1 MKYKR
6 ILYCDLIAYGGI
18 HSEFNSA
25 CLKVLMLAYSNIS
38 SVEFFSA
45 KEHGKICSTHF
56 VQGEVNWHFYKLLPD
71 NFVGGIKTPLRDL
84 ISCLYVLK
92 LFFLSKKD
100 DIMFFSLAY
109 PFAQYC
115 IYIMQGFFHRNVFLC
130 QHGELESLINDSGF
144 ARNKY
149 YYSMIRPLLK
159 LSSVKTVILGE
170 PVFRNVKKLFYPN
183 KRIIVMDHPYDF
195 LNTNLI
201 LNKSFSPLVLGQIGS
216 GGIPKGTQYLFEIA
230 FLLKKEILAG
240 LLKIRLVGC
249 LPNSLKYLDNGLVEY
264 SANRLNAVDFKRGIE
279 ELNYTLQLRDNSHGK
294 AVASGSFWDTIK
306 YKKPFFSLK
315 NNYIEF
321 YARKYPNIGKFY
333 DTVEDMAI
341 SIKEMICHREGL
353 MQKYVLSISEID
365 EMQKNFSLDSIAL
378 SFKSQD
384 SML

>member
-1 MKYKR
+1 MGYKR

-25 CLKVLMLAYSNIS
+25 FLKVLMLAYSNIS

-45 KEHGKICSTHF
+45 KEHGRICSSHF
-56 VQGEVNWHFYKLLPD
+56 VQDEVNWHFCKLLPD

-159 LSSVKTVILGE
+159 LSRVKTIILGK
-170 PVFRNVKKLFYPN
+170 PVFDNVKELFYPN
-183 KRIIVMDHPYDF
+183 KKVIVVDHPYDF
-195 LNTNLI
+195 FNRNLISNTN
-201 LNKSFSPLVLGQIGS
+201 FSPLVLGQIGT
-216 GGIPKGTQYLFEIA
+216 GGISKGTQYLFKIA
-230 FLLKKEILAG
+230 YLLKNEILAG
-240 LLKIRLVGC
+240 LLKIKLVGC

-264 SANRLNAVDFKRGIE
+264 SVNRLNAVDFKRGIE

-306 YKKPFFSLK
+306 YEKPFFSLR
-315 NNYIEF
+315 NSYIEF
-321 YARKYPNIGKFY
+321 YTQKYPNIGRFY
-333 DTVEDMAI
+333 DTVEDLAI
-341 SIKEMICHREGL
+341 SIKKMIYNKESLIR
-353 MQKYVLSISEID
+353 KYDYSISEIYK
-365 EMQKNFSLDSIAL
+365 MQKDFSLESIAL

-384 SML
+384 SVL